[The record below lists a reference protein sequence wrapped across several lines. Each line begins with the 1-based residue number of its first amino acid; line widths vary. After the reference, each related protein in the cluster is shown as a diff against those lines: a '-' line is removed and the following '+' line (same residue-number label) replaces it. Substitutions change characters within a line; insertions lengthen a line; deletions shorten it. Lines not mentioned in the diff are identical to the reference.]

1 MKGSYIIVIFLPID
15 KIIEIGALGELSFP
29 SGFYN
34 YIGSAMGNASTSLE
48 NRIKRHI
55 SPPEDKKI
63 HWHID
68 YLLKD
73 QECLIKRIY
82 IIPSQQRLE
91 CFLAREIQEVS
102 DSSVTNFGSSDC
114 ECESHLLYFEECR
127 SFM

>member
-1 MKGSYIIVIFLPID
+1 MKGSYIIVIFLNVNSL
-15 KIIEIGALGELSFP
+15 IEIGALGELSFP
-29 SGFYN
+29 SGFYY
-34 YIGSAMGNASTSLE
+34 YIGSAMGNTSTSLE

-55 SPPEDKKI
+55 SLPENKKI

-73 QECLIKRIY
+73 QECSIECIY

-91 CFLAREIQEVS
+91 CFLAREIQEAS
-102 DSSVTNFGSSDC
+102 DSSITNFGSSDC
-114 ECESHLLYFEECR
+114 ECKSHLLYFEEYR

>member
-1 MKGSYIIVIFLPID
+1 MKGSYIIVIFLPIN

-29 SGFYN
+29 SGFY
-34 YIGSAMGNASTSLE
+34 YYVGSAMGNTSTSLE
-48 NRIKRHI
+48 NRLKRHV
-55 SPPEDKKI
+55 SGSENKKI

-73 QECLIKRIY
+73 QECYIERIY

-91 CFLAREIQEVS
+91 CFLVGEILEAS
-102 DSSVTNFGSSDC
+102 DSSITNFGSSDC
-114 ECESHLLYFEECR
+114 ECKSHLLYFEEYR